1 MRRLWTKDYILGISI
16 NFLVM
21 VNYYMLVVIMTD
33 YALKFYDVSVTTA
46 GLTAVIFI
54 IGATLSRLICGAVM
68 EKVGRT
74 RMLMIFL
81 LLNLFMS
88 GLYFFVRHIV
98 LLLAV
103 RAVHGVSYGA
113 VSTAVGTI
121 AASVIPK
128 SRSGE
133 GIGYYMLSTTL
144 AAAVGPFLG
153 MTFHGN
159 GSFSLLFA
167 VCCALTGAATL
178 AALFITR
185 QPPSQPAAAPKTAA
199 ERGWKAFLEPKA
211 FRVSGFAAAFYIG
224 YSALLTYL
232 AIYADE
238 KGMAAAGRFFFVV
251 YALSIFVS
259 RPVTGPLFDKKGE
272 AAVLLPAFLAFAAG
286 MLLLGW
292 CPDSPVLLVSAALL
306 GFGVGVTQSTGL
318 AAAVKE
324 APPQRLAVVNSTFYI
339 FLDVAVGLGP
349 VLMGFILSAT
359 GNSYPLLYTGLGFF
373 SLAVTAVYFVFRPRR
388 SF

>member
-1 MRRLWTKDYILGISI
+1 MKKLTTKMLCRAGIIAALYVALTYAFGALAYNGFLQIRPAEALTILPLFFPEAIPALYIGC
-16 NFLVM
+16 
-21 VNYYMLVVIMTD
+21 MLSNIASPFWV
-33 YALKFYDVSVTTA
+33 YDV
-46 GLTAVIFI
+46 F
-54 IGATLSRLICGAVM
+54 
-68 EKVGRT
+68 VG
-74 RMLMIFL
+74 
-81 LLNLFMS
+81 S
-88 GLYFFVRHIV
+88 
-98 LLLAV
+98 LA
-103 RAVHGVSYGA
+103 
-113 VSTAVGTI
+113 
-121 AASVIPK
+121 
-128 SRSGE
+128 
-133 GIGYYMLSTTL
+133 TL

-238 KGMAAAGRFFFVV
+238 KGMASAGRFFFVV

-349 VLMGFILSAT
+349 VLMGFILTAT
-359 GNSYPLLYTGLGFF
+359 GNSYALLYTGLGLF

>member
-1 MRRLWTKDYILGISI
+1 MQRLWTKDYILGISI

-33 YALKFYDVSVTTA
+33 YALKFYDVSVTIA

-88 GLYFFVRHIV
+88 GLYFFVHNIV

-113 VSTAVGTI
+113 VSTAIGTI

-159 GSFSLLFA
+159 GGFTLLFA
-167 VCCALTGAATL
+167 VCCALPVSRRRNRAPL
-178 AALFITR
+178 RKR
-185 QPPSQPAAAPKTAA
+185 QPNAVGEPSLNRK
-199 ERGWKAFLEPKA
+199 R
-211 FRVSGFAAAFYIG
+211 
-224 YSALLTYL
+224 SA
-232 AIYADE
+232 
-238 KGMAAAGRFFFVV
+238 
-251 YALSIFVS
+251 
-259 RPVTGPLFDKKGE
+259 
-272 AAVLLPAFLAFAAG
+272 
-286 MLLLGW
+286 
-292 CPDSPVLLVSAALL
+292 SAALRRP
-306 GFGVGVTQSTGL
+306 FTSVI
-318 AAAVKE
+318 
-324 APPQRLAVVNSTFYI
+324 QRCSPI
-339 FLDVAVGLGP
+339 
-349 VLMGFILSAT
+349 
-359 GNSYPLLYTGLGFF
+359 
-373 SLAVTAVYFVFRPRR
+373 
-388 SF
+388 

>member
-224 YSALLTYL
+224 YS
-232 AIYADE
+232 
-238 KGMAAAGRFFFVV
+238 
-251 YALSIFVS
+251 FVS

-349 VLMGFILSAT
+349 VLMGFILTAT
-359 GNSYPLLYTGLGFF
+359 GNSYALLYTGLGLF

-388 SF
+388 SP

>member
-1 MRRLWTKDYILGISI
+1 MQRLWTKDYILGISI

-33 YALKFYDVSVTTA
+33 YALKFYDVSVTIA

-159 GSFSLLFA
+159 GGFTLLFA
-167 VCCALTGAATL
+167 VCCALTGSATL

-185 QPPSQPAAAPKTAA
+185 QPPSESSAAPKTAA
-199 ERGWKAFLEPKA
+199 ERGWRAFLEPKA
-211 FRVSGFAAAFYIG
+211 FRISGFAAAFYIG

-232 AIYADE
+232 TIYAAE
-238 KGMAAAGRFFFVV
+238 KGMASAGRFFFVV

-272 AAVLLPAFLAFAAG
+272 
-286 MLLLGW
+286 LLLGW
-292 CPDSPVLLVSAALL
+292 CPNSVVLLISAALL

-318 AAAVKE
+318 ASAVKE

-349 VLMGFILSAT
+349 VLMGFILTAT

>member
-33 YALKFYDVSVTTA
+33 YALKFYDVSVTIA

-167 VCCALTGAATL
+167 VCCALTGTATL

-238 KGMAAAGRFFFVV
+238 KGMAAAGRFF
-251 YALSIFVS
+251 
-259 RPVTGPLFDKKGE
+259 
-272 AAVLLPAFLAFAAG
+272 
-286 MLLLGW
+286 
-292 CPDSPVLLVSAALL
+292 
-306 GFGVGVTQSTGL
+306 
-318 AAAVKE
+318 
-324 APPQRLAVVNSTFYI
+324 TFN
-339 FLDVAVGLGP
+339 P
-349 VLMGFILSAT
+349 
-359 GNSYPLLYTGLGFF
+359 
-373 SLAVTAVYFVFRPRR
+373 
-388 SF
+388 